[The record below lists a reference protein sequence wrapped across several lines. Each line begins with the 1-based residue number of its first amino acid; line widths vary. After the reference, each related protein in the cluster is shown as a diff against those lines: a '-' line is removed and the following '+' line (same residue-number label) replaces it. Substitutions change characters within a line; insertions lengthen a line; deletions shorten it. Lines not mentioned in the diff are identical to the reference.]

1 MAANI
6 DGTDNKIEW
15 KKREWKEE
23 TWELNS
29 IKINIW
35 LKLIASIVSTHLTLN
50 SLVFHFLVYEGKG
63 NNENA
68 MNNAYSYVS
77 LRVRTSTFAN
87 L

>member
-1 MAANI
+1 M
-6 DGTDNKIEW
+6 
-15 KKREWKEE
+15 KRGKMGVKY
-23 TWELNS
+23 
-29 IKINIW
+29 IKMSIW
-35 LKLIASIVSTHLTLN
+35 LKLIALIISAHLTLN

-77 LRVRTSTFAN
+77 LGVQTSAFAN

>member
-1 MAANI
+1 M
-6 DGTDNKIEW
+6 
-15 KKREWKEE
+15 KREKWGV
-23 TWELNS
+23 TY
-29 IKINIW
+29 IKMNIK
-35 LKLIASIVSTHLTLN
+35 LKLIASIVSAHLTLN

-77 LRVRTSTFAN
+77 LRVQTSAFAN

>member
-1 MAANI
+1 M
-6 DGTDNKIEW
+6 
-15 KKREWKEE
+15 KREKWGVTYMKM
-23 TWELNS
+23 
-29 IKINIW
+29 NIW
-35 LKLIASIVSTHLTLN
+35 LKLIASIVSAHLTLN

-77 LRVRTSTFAN
+77 LRVQTSTFAN